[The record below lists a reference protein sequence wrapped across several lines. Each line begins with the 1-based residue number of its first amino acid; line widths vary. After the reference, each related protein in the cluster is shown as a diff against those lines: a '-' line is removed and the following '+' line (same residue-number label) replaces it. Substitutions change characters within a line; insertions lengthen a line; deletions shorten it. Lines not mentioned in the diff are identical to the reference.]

1 MKLTIKQKL
10 YSIAIGVSLTIIVI
24 IGVMFNGLAHLNN
37 LGHASHGLADT
48 KADMLMLRRNEKDFL
63 ARKNFKYVKTFDEN
77 VSSLR
82 AGLDDLEHDLMEEGL
97 ETKRVKDFWAGVQ
110 GYQQK
115 FNTLVK
121 LEQKIGLTPKTGLY
135 GELRR
140 AVHDV
145 EEFLKAANEQ
155 LMLKDMLM
163 LRRHEKDF
171 MLRLDMKYLKKFD
184 RDINVMMSHLDSSGL
199 NSTTKEKIRSSLN
212 AYQAKFDELVENN
225 KLKGLSPKEGL
236 MGDMRKAIHASE
248 VALEALQLDLPLVI
262 AKVQEGSTR
271 NIFIIAAILSLLIV
285 GVILYLATVISRTIN
300 QVNTDILGI
309 SEDGDLSRRI
319 KEIGDDELTSV
330 AKCVNNLLGEFQQLI
345 STVRS
350 STQLLDSAAAE
361 LEGSAR
367 ITEQEMNK
375 QHLETEQAG
384 TAMNEMSATVQE
396 VASSTNKAAEQ
407 AASAE
412 NLATQGQQVVQ
423 EASATINRLAETLG
437 EGSSV
442 IAQLENE
449 TNSIGSILDVIR
461 EIADQTNLL
470 ALNAAIEAA
479 RAGEQGRGFAVVADE
494 VRSLASRTQQS
505 TQEIQ
510 QKIETLQ
517 EEARE
522 AVQVMTQGQEHG
534 TSGVQ
539 QINQVSEALEEM
551 VQGVILINDMNT
563 QIATAAEEQS
573 AVASEIDKN
582 ITLIRESSDN
592 VSAHAHDTVKQSLK
606 VTELTETLNCQVE
619 RFKA

>member
-1 MKLTIKQKL
+1 MSLTIKQKL

-24 IGVMFNGLAHLNN
+24 IGVMFNGLKDINVM
-37 LGHASHGLADT
+37 GHAIHELGET
-48 KADMLMLRRNEKDFL
+48 KSDMLTLRRNEKDFL
-63 ARKNFKYVKTFDEN
+63 ARKSLKYVKAFEEN
-77 VSSLR
+77 VRHLREDLNSLEQ
-82 AGLDDLEHDLMEEGL
+82 DLIEKGL
-97 ETKRVKDFWAGVQ
+97 ETGKVEDFWVGIQ
-110 GYQQK
+110 GYQQR

-121 LEQKIGLTPKTGLY
+121 LDEKIGLTPKTGLY
-135 GELRR
+135 GELRQ

-145 EEFLKAANEQ
+145 EESLKAASEQ

-171 MLRLDMKYLKKFD
+171 MLRLDMKYPKKFD
-184 RDINVMMSHLDSSGL
+184 RDLIVMMGHLENSSLDSG
-199 NSTTKEKIRSSLN
+199 TKEKILNSLQ
-212 AYQAKFDELVENN
+212 AYQVKFNELVKNY
-225 KLKGLSPKEGL
+225 KLKGLSSKEGL
-236 MGDMRKAIHASE
+236 MGEMRKAIHTSE
-248 VALEALQLDLPLVI
+248 KILEELQLELPLVI
-262 AKVQEGSTR
+262 AQVQKSSTQ
-271 NIFIIAAILSLLIV
+271 NIFIIAAILWVLLV
-285 GVILYLATVISRTIN
+285 GVIIYLATVVSRTIN
-300 QVNTDILGI
+300 KVNADILEI

-319 KEIGDDELTSV
+319 VEIGDDELTSV

-367 ITEQEMNK
+367 VTEQEMSK
-375 QHLETEQAG
+375 QHVETEQAG

-396 VASSTNKAAEQ
+396 VATSTNKAAEQ

-437 EGSSV
+437 EGSNV

-522 AVQVMTQGQEHG
+522 AVQVMIQGQEHG

-539 QINQVSEALEEM
+539 QINQVSESLEEM
-551 VQGVILINDMNT
+551 VQGVTLINDMNT

-582 ITLIRESSDN
+582 ITLIRDSSNN

-606 VTELTETLNCQVE
+606 VTELTETLNRQVE

>member
-1 MKLTIKQKL
+1 MDLTIKQKL

-24 IGVMFNGLAHLNN
+24 IGVMFSGLKDINVM
-37 LGHASHGLADT
+37 GHAIHALGETESG
-48 KADMLMLRRNEKDFL
+48 MLMLRRNEKDFL
-63 ARKNFKYVKTFDEN
+63 ARKNLKYVKKFDEN
-77 VSSLR
+77 VGHLRENLNSLEQ
-82 AGLDDLEHDLMEEGL
+82 DLIEEGL
-97 ETKRVKDFWAGVQ
+97 ETGRTVDFWTGVQ
-110 GYQQK
+110 EYQQK
-115 FNTLVK
+115 FNALVK
-121 LEQKIGLTPKTGLY
+121 LDQKIGLTPKTGLY
-135 GELRR
+135 GELRL

-145 EEFLKAANEQ
+145 EESLKSENEL

-171 MLRLDMKYLKKFD
+171 MLRLDLKYPKKFD
-184 RDINVMMSHLDSSGL
+184 QDLVVMMGHLD
-199 NSTTKEKIRSSLN
+199 NSSLN
-212 AYQAKFDELVENN
+212 SGAKEKVRNSLLAYQVKFDELVQNY
-225 KLKGLSPKEGL
+225 KLKGLNPKEGL
-236 MGDMRKAIHASE
+236 MGGMRKAIHASE
-248 VALEALQLDLPLVI
+248 KNLEALYLELPRVI
-262 AKVQEGSTR
+262 EEVQKASTR
-271 NIFIIAAILSLLIV
+271 NIFIIAAVLWVLLV
-285 GVILYLATVISRTIN
+285 GVIIYLATVISRTIT

-309 SEDGDLSRRI
+309 SKEGDLSRRI
-319 KEIGDDELTSV
+319 EELGDDELTSV
-330 AKCVNNLLGEFQQLI
+330 ARCVNNLLGEFQQLI

-350 STQLLDSAAAE
+350 STQLLDTAAAE

-367 ITEQEMNK
+367 ITEQEMSK

-396 VASSTNKAAEQ
+396 VASSTNSAAEQ
-407 AASAE
+407 ASSAE
-412 NLATQGQQVVQ
+412 NLATQGQRVVQ

-437 EGSSV
+437 EGSNV

-461 EIADQTNLL
+461 DIADQTNLL

-494 VRSLASRTQQS
+494 VRSLASRTQKS

-510 QKIETLQ
+510 LKIETLQ

-534 TSGVQ
+534 NSGVQ
-539 QINQVSEALEEM
+539 QINQVSVALEEM
-551 VQGVILINDMNT
+551 VQAVTLINDMNT

-582 ITLIRESSDN
+582 ITLIRDSSDN
-592 VSAHAHDTVKQSLK
+592 VSIHASDTVKQSLK
-606 VTELTETLNCQVE
+606 VTELTETLNRQVE

>member
-1 MKLTIKQKL
+1 MTLTIKQKL

-24 IGVMFNGLAHLNN
+24 VGVMFNGLQDVNT
-37 LGHASHGLADT
+37 LGHATYELGET

-63 ARKNFKYVKTFDEN
+63 ARKNLKYVKKFDEN
-77 VSSLR
+77 VNHLREDLDSLKQ
-82 AGLDDLEHDLMEEGL
+82 DLIEQNL
-97 ETKRVKDFWAGVQ
+97 ETGKVEDFWVGVQ
-110 GYQQK
+110 DYQQK
-115 FNTLVK
+115 FNALVK
-121 LEQKIGLTPKTGLY
+121 LDQIIGLTPKTGLY
-135 GELRR
+135 GELRSV
-140 AVHDV
+140 VHKV
-145 EEFLKAANEQ
+145 EELLKAANEQ

-171 MLRLDMKYLKKFD
+171 MLRLDMKYPKKFD
-184 RDINVMMSHLDSSGL
+184 QDLVVMINNLDQSGL
-199 NSTTKEKIRSSLN
+199 NSDAKEKVRNSLL
-212 AYQAKFDELVENN
+212 AYQAKFEELVNN
-225 KLKGLSPKEGL
+225 YKLKGLSSKEGL
-236 MGDMRKAIHASE
+236 MGEMRTAIHTSE
-248 VALEALQLDLPLVI
+248 KVLKELKLELPLI
-262 AKVQEGSTR
+262 IEEVQKSSTR
-271 NIFIIAAILSLLIV
+271 NIFMIAAILWVVLL
-285 GVILYLATVISRTIN
+285 GVIIYLATVISRTIN
-300 QVNTDILGI
+300 QVNTDILEI
-309 SEDGDLSRRI
+309 SKEGDLSRRI
-319 KEIGDDELTSV
+319 EEIGDDELTSV
-330 AKCVNNLLGEFQQLI
+330 AKCVNKLLGEFQQLI

-350 STQLLDSAAAE
+350 STQLLDTAATE

-367 ITEQEMNK
+367 ITEQEMKK

-396 VASSTNKAAEQ
+396 VATSTNKASEQ

-412 NLATQGQQVVQ
+412 NLATQGQRVVQ

-437 EGSSV
+437 EGSNV
-442 IAQLENE
+442 IAQLESE

-517 EEARE
+517 EEAHE

-539 QINQVSEALEEM
+539 QINQVSEALEDM
-551 VQGVILINDMNT
+551 VQAVTLINDMNT

-582 ITLIRESSDN
+582 ITLIRDSSDN
-592 VSAHAHDTVKQSLK
+592 VSTHAHDTVKQSLK
-606 VTELTETLNCQVE
+606 VTELTETLNRQVE